1 MLALEAAPRA
11 LSLARGGYYTATH
24 NVPKGG
30 GGCPST
36 SSSNLCVRQGDLW
49 QECVFPV
56 VVYKHGVCGDTLGRE
71 ARPPCTSLRAQRR
84 NTRPRT
90 HRMHPPVYMA
100 CAARVL
106 LARHVVSAVGG
117 CNIAIVNMRACLR
130 ACVCVHA
137 CVCACVRVCV
147 CVCVCACVRAWSSH
161 IPQLLTHIAAVINVT
176 TLCIWSLCISVKLT
190 FDA

>member
-1 MLALEAAPRA
+1 MLGLEAAPRA

-71 ARPPCTSLRAQRR
+71 ARPPCTSMRAQRR

-106 LARHVVSAVGG
+106 LARHVVSAAGG
-117 CNIAIVNMRACLR
+117 CNIAILSPAGSQDFSMISMFFSNIVLRIRAGFSGSQAMDVCCLK
-130 ACVCVHA
+130 
-137 CVCACVRVCV
+137 
-147 CVCVCACVRAWSSH
+147 
-161 IPQLLTHIAAVINVT
+161 T
-176 TLCIWSLCISVKLT
+176 SLGC
-190 FDA
+190 